1 MFKTTT
7 NNSYSSVPY
16 QFNMHAGICICNQ
29 QYQERPV
36 GGNGTVHWMG
46 AVFINTM
53 NMMWSHLRLS
63 IENPHK
69 VGLRIE
75 LTFFWCIYIVI
86 KYVPLAWVYYNSFTR
101 TKTSISTVLKVN
113 ELLQWIT
120 QINQPKYP
128 SKILIYC
135 SVSVSTLQ
143 TAAMDKYVTQ
153 SMPF

>member
-1 MFKTTT
+1 M
-7 NNSYSSVPY
+7 Y
-16 QFNMHAGICICNQ
+16 AGICICNQ

-46 AVFINTM
+46 AVFINTI
-53 NMMWSHLRLS
+53 NMWSHLRLS
-63 IENPHK
+63 IENHHK

-75 LTFFWCIYIVI
+75 LIFLFDFLWCTNIVI
-86 KYVPLAWVYYNSFTR
+86 KYVPLAWAYYNSFTR

-135 SVSVSTLQ
+135 SVSVSNSSNSSYGQVCHT
-143 TAAMDKYVTQ
+143 KYAILNKIT
-153 SMPF
+153 SNK